1 MILESTIDTLIH
13 ILGRFKT
20 LLEVLGHIG
29 FALSF
34 ELSVIFSGGL
44 LVLLVLGDEIIHIA
58 LSLRELHLVHTLS
71 GVPMEES
78 LAAEHGAELL
88 RDSLEE
94 LLDGSRVSD
103 KGGGHLQA
111 TGRNVTDGSL
121 DVGRDPIDEVR
132 RVLVLDGHHLVI
144 DLTHRHAST
153 EHGSHSKVT
162 SVTRVASSHHVLGV
176 EHLLGQLSNGQ
187 GVVSLRALGRQGSE
201 SRHEEVKTREGNHV
215 DGQLAEI
222 SIELTRES
230 QAGRN
235 SRHGHRHKMV
245 EISIVGVGKFQGA
258 ETDLVEGFV
267 VNTESLVGVL
277 HELVDRE
284 SGIVGLDDSVRN
296 LKRGN
301 DGERA
306 HDSIGVLL
314 ADLGY
319 QESSHSRSSSTSEGM
334 SELEA
339 LKAIAS
345 LSLLSDHIEDLI
357 DELSAF
363 SVVSLGPV
371 VSGSTL
377 SEDEVIGTED
387 LSVCRRANRVHSSG
401 LEIDENCTGNV
412 LSSVRLI
419 VVNVDSLE
427 LEVRLS
433 TV

>member
-1 MILESTIDTLIH
+1 
-13 ILGRFKT
+13 
-20 LLEVLGHIG
+20 
-29 FALSF
+29 
-34 ELSVIFSGGL
+34 
-44 LVLLVLGDEIIHIA
+44 LVLLILGDEIVHVA
-58 LSLRELHLVHTLS
+58 LSLGELHLVHTLS

-78 LAAEHGAELL
+78 LAAEHGCELL
-88 RDSLEE
+88 GDSLEE
-94 LLDGSRVSD
+94 LLDGSRVTNEGSS
-103 KGGGHLQA
+103 HLK
-111 TGRNVTDGSL
+111 SS
-121 DVGRDPIDEVR
+121 GRDIAHCRLNVVGDPVDEVR

-162 SVTRVASSHHVLGV
+162 SVTRVASSHHVLSV
-176 EHLLGQLSNGQ
+176 EHLLGQLSNSRSSIRLC
-187 GVVSLRALGRQGSE
+187 SLGGQGSE
-201 SRHEEVKTREGNHV
+201 SRHEKVKTREGNHV

-235 SRHGHRHKMV
+235 SRHGHRHEMV
-245 EISIVGVGKFQGA
+245 EVSVGRVGQLESTEA
-258 ETDLVEGFV
+258 NVVQCLVI
-267 VNTESLVGVL
+267 NAESLVGVL
-277 HELVDRE
+277 NKLVDRKRRV
-284 SGIVGLDDSVRN
+284 IGLNDSIRN
-296 LKRGN
+296 LKRGD

-319 QESSHSRSSSTSEGM
+319 QESSHSRSSSTSERM

-371 VSGSTL
+371 VSGATL
-377 SEDEVIGTED
+377 SEDEVVRTED
-387 LSVCRRANRVHSSG
+387 LSVGSRADRIHSSG

-419 VVNVDSLE
+419 VVNVYSLKLEIRVSSILSIGLDSMLVGNNLPE
-427 LEVRLS
+427 LRSNLISALAGLNVDNLAHSEVS
-433 TV
+433 EGF